1 VQVPRE
7 SADRPEP
14 HRMPVLPT
22 SGERRPR
29 HRVLDCDPVDPLAV
43 QVVQKLAEE
52 DLGPLELVAKRP
64 AHRQVLSH

>member
-1 VQVPRE
+1 
-7 SADRPEP
+7 
-14 HRMPVLPT
+14 MPVLPT